1 MELQE
6 AIEAPRFASYAAP
19 SSFAPFEAF
28 PGRLAIEARVPAA
41 VRAELARRG
50 HGVVEWPE
58 STWLAGSVEAVL
70 TLPERGLVAAG
81 ADTRRPAH
89 AIAG

>member
-1 MELQE
+1 MEVQE
-6 AIEAPRFASYAAP
+6 AIDAPRFATYAPP

-28 PGRLAIEARVPAA
+28 PGRLAVEARVPAA
-41 VRAELARRG
+41 VREELARRG
-50 HGVVEWPE
+50 HAIADWPD

-70 TLPERGLVAAG
+70 HLPERGLVAAG